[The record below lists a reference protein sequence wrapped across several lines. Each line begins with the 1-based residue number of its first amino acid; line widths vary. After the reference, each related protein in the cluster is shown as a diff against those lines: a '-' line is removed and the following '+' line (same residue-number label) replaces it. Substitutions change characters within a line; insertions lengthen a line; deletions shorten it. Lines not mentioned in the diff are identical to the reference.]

1 MTDDNKKILRK
12 PEWLKVRAFVG
23 DNFNDVSSL
32 IHEFGLD
39 TVCQQANCPN
49 RGECFNRRTATFLIM
64 GHLCT
69 RNCRFCNIAT
79 GRPGPLD
86 PKEPEMVAKAS
97 RRLNLRHVVVTS
109 VTRDDLPDGGAGHFA
124 ETIRQLRKYLPDCKV
139 EVLTPDFR
147 GVPDALD
154 IVMDARPDIFNHNLE
169 TVPRLYSRVR
179 PKADYAR
186 SLALLRRAKEE
197 FDAVTKSGLM
207 VGVGE
212 ARDELREVFDNL
224 AENHVSILTIGQYL
238 SPSKKHLPVQRYVSP
253 DEFKEYAVEANRAG
267 IKKVF
272 SSPLVRSSYMADV
285 VFEQ

>member
-1 MTDDNKKILRK
+1 MSEEKKIPQRK
-12 PEWLKVRAFVG
+12 PEWLKVKAFVG
-23 DNFNDVSSL
+23 SNYSEVSSL

-69 RNCRFCNIAT
+69 RNCRFCNITT
-79 GRPGPLD
+79 GRPQHLD
-86 PKEPEMVAKAS
+86 PKEPEMVARAS
-97 RRLNLRHVVVTS
+97 QRLNLRHVVVTS

-124 ETIRQLRKYLPDCKV
+124 ETIRQIRKFLPNCKV

-147 GVPDALD
+147 SASNALN

-169 TVPRLYSRVR
+169 TVPRLYSLVR
-179 PKADYAR
+179 PGADYGR
-186 SLALLRRAKEE
+186 SLALLKRAREE

-212 ARDELREVFDNL
+212 NRDELRHVFEDL
-224 AENHVSILTIGQYL
+224 AANQVSMLTIGQYL
-238 SPSKKHLPVQRYVSP
+238 SPLKKHLPVQRYVSP
-253 DEFKEYAVEANRAG
+253 EEFNEYAVEANRAG

-272 SSPLVRSSYMADV
+272 SAPLVRSSYMADV
-285 VFEQ
+285 ISEQ

>member
-1 MTDDNKKILRK
+1 MNDVNKTIQRK

-23 DNFNDVSSL
+23 ANFSEVSSL
-32 IHEFGLD
+32 IREFGLD

-79 GRPGPLD
+79 GRPLPLD
-86 PKEPEMVAKAS
+86 PKEPEMVARAS
-97 RRLNLRHVVVTS
+97 QKLNLKHVVVTS

-124 ETIRQLRKYLPDCKV
+124 ETIRQLRKYLPGCKV

-147 GVPDALD
+147 GVPDALN

-169 TVPRLYSRVR
+169 TVPRLYPKVR
-179 PKADYAR
+179 PGADYAR
-186 SLALLRRAKEE
+186 SLALLKRAREE
-197 FDAVTKSGLM
+197 FNAVTKSGLM

-212 ARDELREVFDNL
+212 EREELRRVFDNL
-224 AENHVSILTIGQYL
+224 AENQVSILTIGQYL
-238 SPSKKHLPVQRYVSP
+238 SPSQNHLPVQRYVSP
-253 DEFKEYAVEANRAG
+253 EEFKEYAVEANRAG

-272 SSPLVRSSYMADV
+272 SAPLVRSSYMADLIS
-285 VFEQ
+285 E

>member
-1 MTDDNKKILRK
+1 MSEEKKIPQRK
-12 PEWLKVRAFVG
+12 PEWLKVKAFVG
-23 DNFNDVSSL
+23 SNYSEVSSL

-69 RNCRFCNIAT
+69 RNCRFCNITT
-79 GRPGPLD
+79 GRPQPLD
-86 PKEPEMVAKAS
+86 PKEPEMVARAS
-97 RRLNLRHVVVTS
+97 QRLNLRHVVVTS

-124 ETIRQLRKYLPDCKV
+124 ETIRQIRKFLPNCKV

-147 GVPDALD
+147 SASNALN

-169 TVPRLYSRVR
+169 TVPRLYSLVR
-179 PKADYAR
+179 PGADYGR
-186 SLALLRRAKEE
+186 SLALLKRAREE

-212 ARDELREVFDNL
+212 NRDELRHVFEDL
-224 AENHVSILTIGQYL
+224 AANQVSMLTIGQYL

-253 DEFKEYAVEANRAG
+253 EEFNEYAVEANRAG

-272 SSPLVRSSYMADV
+272 SAPLVRSSYMADV
-285 VFEQ
+285 ISEQ